1 MWHVVGCVVL
11 AGRVWSGWRGCGA
24 WATPGCWPDGWCC
37 VWLAWC
43 DGVGGRFAAVTWVW
57 CAASGWSVF
66 SARKCSVRL
75 GVWCGVARRASGGG
89 CGGSVVVGVG
99 GVCACVWCV
108 LWLVE
113 LGAAGVAQV
122 CCWWSVGGVVGVC

>member
-57 CAASGWSVF
+57 CAASVWSVF
-66 SARKCSVRL
+66 SGGTYQREVGCVVRACAAREWWWVIA
-75 GVWCGVARRASGGG
+75 VGGG
-89 CGGSVVVGVG
+89 RCVQGLCVGV
-99 GVCACVWCV
+99 VCAV
-108 LWLVE
+108 
-113 LGAAGVAQV
+113 AG
-122 CCWWSVGGVVGVC
+122 